1 MPKYFLLQMVRLSFG
16 KDESVQILGSGIPT
30 VPRSAYF
37 FLLTVIIII
46 MDQYGSL
53 LLLSIVGFVYRSVL
67 SRSTKAARCT
77 LQLKMKSAECDRL
90 TDILHV
96 YLE

>member
-1 MPKYFLLQMVRLSFG
+1 MVRLSFG

-53 LLLSIVGFVYRSVL
+53 LLSIVGFVYRSVL

-77 LQLKMKSAECDRL
+77 LQLKMKLAECDRL

>member
-53 LLLSIVGFVYRSVL
+53 LLSIVGFVYRSVL

-77 LQLKMKSAECDRL
+77 LQLKMKLAECDRL